1 MAAYQAG
8 ILDDIP
14 STARY
19 LTFSHIAGTDPT
31 RALKLLADQTD
42 GESLVVGLG
51 RSLVLTLGADI
62 SALKSFPVHEAA
74 GIEVPSTPA
83 ALWCWLRG
91 EDRGDL
97 VHQTNLLC
105 ELLADAFEYHSL
117 VDAFK
122 HGDGRDLTG
131 YEDGTENP
139 QGDDAIEVAF
149 VQGAGAGMDGS
160 SFVAVQTWV
169 HDFAQFNSMSQ
180 EQQDNSIG
188 RRKSDNEE
196 LDDAPLSAH
205 VKRTAQEDF
214 SPEAFLLRRSMPW
227 ADASSEGLQFVAF
240 DHSFASFEAQLKRM
254 VGEDD
259 GISDALFT
267 FTRPVTGSYFWCPPM
282 REVEGEAQLDL
293 TAVGL

>member
-1 MAAYQAG
+1 MAAYQTG

-14 STARY
+14 PAARY

-122 HGDGRDLTG
+122 IESLCFECFLAPVTNQYIDS
-131 YEDGTENP
+131 GTQLVQSIDAVGCP
-139 QGDDAIEVAF
+139 Q
-149 VQGAGAGMDGS
+149 VQG
-160 SFVAVQTWV
+160 
-169 HDFAQFNSMSQ
+169 
-180 EQQDNSIG
+180 
-188 RRKSDNEE
+188 
-196 LDDAPLSAH
+196 
-205 VKRTAQEDF
+205 
-214 SPEAFLLRRSMPW
+214 
-227 ADASSEGLQFVAF
+227 
-240 DHSFASFEAQLKRM
+240 
-254 VGEDD
+254 
-259 GISDALFT
+259 
-267 FTRPVTGSYFWCPPM
+267 
-282 REVEGEAQLDL
+282 
-293 TAVGL
+293 

>member
-1 MAAYQAG
+1 MTLYQTG
-8 ILDDIP
+8 ILDDVP
-14 STARY
+14 SVARY
-19 LTFSHIAGTDPT
+19 LTFSHVAGTDPVPSLQ
-31 RALKLLADQTD
+31 ALVEQVD
-42 GESLVVGLG
+42 GDLLVVGLG

-62 SALKSFPVHEAA
+62 VALKNFPVHVAA
-74 GIEVPSTPA
+74 NIEVPSTPE

-97 VHQTNLLC
+97 MHQTHQLC
-105 ELLADAFEYHSL
+105 GLLAEAFECHTL
-117 VDAFK
+117 IDAFK
-122 HGDGRDLTG
+122 YGDGRDLTG

-139 QGDDAIEVAF
+139 EADEAIKVAF
-149 VQGAGAGMDGS
+149 VQGMGAGLDGS

-169 HDFAQFNSMSQ
+169 HDFSQFNDMNQ
-180 EQQDNSIG
+180 QQQDNTIG

-227 ADASSEGLQFVAF
+227 ADATGEGLQFVAF
-240 DHSFASFEAQLKRM
+240 DRSFASFEAQLRRM

-259 GISDALFT
+259 GVSDALFT
-267 FTRPVTGSYFWCPPM
+267 FTRPITGSYFWCPPM
-282 REVEGEAQLDL
+282 RQVNGETQLDL

>member
-1 MAAYQAG
+1 MAVYQAG
-8 ILDDIP
+8 ILDDVP
-14 STARY
+14 SVARY
-19 LTFSHIAGTDPT
+19 LTFSHIAGTDP
-31 RALKLLADQTD
+31 APGLEMLAAQVD
-42 GESLVVGLG
+42 GESLVIGLG
-51 RSLVLTLGADI
+51 RSLVLTLGAEI
-62 SALKSFPVHEAA
+62 AALKSFPVYVTA
-74 GIEVPSTPA
+74 GIDVPSTPA

-97 VHQTNLLC
+97 VHQTNQLC
-105 ELLADAFEYHSL
+105 ELLADAFECHSV

-139 QGDDAIEVAF
+139 QGDDAIDVAF
-149 VQGAGAGMDGS
+149 VQGMGAGMDGS
-160 SFVAVQTWV
+160 SFVAVQTWL
-169 HDFAQFNSMSQ
+169 HDFAQFNVMST

-205 VKRTAQEDF
+205 IKRTAQEDF

-227 ADASSEGLQFVAF
+227 ADASGEGLQFVAF
-240 DHSFASFEAQLKRM
+240 DRSFDSFEAQLKRM

-282 REVEGEAQLDL
+282 RQAGGKGQLDL